1 MYVYQ
6 AFDQSVVDQRV
17 SQFRD
22 QTSRYLAG
30 ELSEEAFLP
39 LRLQNGLYIQRHA
52 PMLRV
57 AIPYGMINSHQLRSL
72 AAVSRRYDRSYVHV
86 TTRQNIQLNW
96 PKLEDVPDIL
106 AELAKVEM
114 HAIQTSGNCIRNTTT
129 DAFAGVARDEIADP
143 RPLCELIRQWSTL
156 HPEYAFLPRKFKIA
170 VSGAESD
177 RAAIRFHDIGLQL
190 AWNSAGELGVEIFIG
205 GGLGRTPIVGQS
217 VFNWIPLSQLLN
229 YLEAILTV
237 YNLNGRRDNKYKARI
252 KILVKAMGVDS
263 FRDAVLAKLPV
274 AGSYDEKYV
283 ENKLAELHTYFS
295 EPSYERGVDEF
306 NVQSQLF
313 QHQQADNNFGLWLG
327 RNVSQHR
334 IDGYRA
340 VTLSLKKTGT
350 PPGDLTADQ
359 LDLVADLADQ
369 YSFSE
374 ARMTHEQNIVLADV
388 PANQLYQLYLALLD
402 AGFATPNI
410 NTLTDIICCPGGD
423 FCALANAKSIPV
435 AHDIQTTFDNYDYLY
450 DLGDL
455 DLNISG
461 CMNACGHHHIGD
473 IGILGVDKKGKEFYQ
488 ISLGGNAGYE
498 AATIGKILGPSFAQ
512 EEISS
517 VLQKLLN
524 VFVENRL
531 EGERFSHT
539 YHRIG
544 HAPFKTAA
552 YANTATKTSEAIA
565 HD

>member
-1 MYVYQ
+1 
-6 AFDQSVVDQRV
+6 
-17 SQFRD
+17 
-22 QTSRYLAG
+22 
-30 ELSEEAFLP
+30 
-39 LRLQNGLYIQRHA
+39 
-52 PMLRV
+52 
-57 AIPYGMINSHQLRSL
+57 
-72 AAVSRRYDRSYVHV
+72 
-86 TTRQNIQLNW
+86 
-96 PKLEDVPDIL
+96 
-106 AELAKVEM
+106 
-114 HAIQTSGNCIRNTTT
+114 
-129 DAFAGVARDEIADP
+129 
-143 RPLCELIRQWSTL
+143 
-156 HPEYAFLPRKFKIA
+156 
-170 VSGAESD
+170 
-177 RAAIRFHDIGLQL
+177 
-190 AWNSAGELGVEIFIG
+190 
-205 GGLGRTPIVGQS
+205 
-217 VFNWIPLSQLLN
+217 
-229 YLEAILTV
+229 
-237 YNLNGRRDNKYKARI
+237 
-252 KILVKAMGVDS
+252 
-263 FRDAVLAKLPV
+263 VLAQLPV

-283 ENKLAELHTYFS
+283 ENKLTQLHAYFS

-313 QHQQADNNFGLWLG
+313 QHQQADKNFGLWLG

-374 ARMTHEQNIVLADV
+374 ARMTHEQNIVLGDV
-388 PANQLYQLYLALLD
+388 PANQLYQLYLALVD

-512 EEISS
+512 DEISS

-524 VFVENRL
+524 VFLKNRL

-552 YANTATKTSEAIA
+552 YATTATKSTEATT

>member
-1 MYVYQ
+1 MYVYK

-22 QTSRYLAG
+22 QTARYLAG
-30 ELSEEAFLP
+30 ELSEEAYLP

-57 AIPYGMINSHQLRSL
+57 AIPYGMINSQQLRRL
-72 AAVSRRYDRSYVHV
+72 ADVSRRYDRSYVHV

-96 PKLEDVPDIL
+96 PQLEDVPDIL
-106 AELAKVEM
+106 AELAQVEM

-129 DAFAGVARDEIADP
+129 DAFAGVARDEVADP

-170 VSGAESD
+170 VSGTESD

-190 AWNSAGELGVEIFIG
+190 AHNSSGELGVEIFVG

-217 VFNWIPLSQLLN
+217 VFDWVPLSQLLN

-252 KILVKAMGVDS
+252 KILVKAMGVEA
-263 FRDAVLAKLPV
+263 FREAVLKQLPIV
-274 AGSYDEKYV
+274 GSYEERHV
-283 ENKLAELHTYFS
+283 ANKLSELGGYFS
-295 EPSYERGVDEF
+295 EPNYERGLDELET
-306 NVQSQLF
+306 QAKLF
-313 QHQQADNNFGLWLG
+313 EQQKLDNNFALWLG

-340 VTLSLKKTGT
+340 VTLSLKKPGT
-350 PPGDLTADQ
+350 PPGDLSADQ
-359 LDLVADLADQ
+359 LNLVADLAEQ
-369 YSFSE
+369 YSFGE

-388 PANQLYQLYLALLD
+388 PANGLYALYQALLT

-410 NTLTDIICCPGGD
+410 NTMTDIICCPGGD

-435 AHDIQTTFDNYDYLY
+435 AHDIQATFDNYDYLY

-512 EEISS
+512 EEITS

-524 VFVENRL
+524 VFLEHRL
-531 EGERFSHT
+531 EGERFAHT

-552 YANTATKTSEAIA
+552 YATTANTTTEAVTNA
-565 HD
+565 